1 MHRTDHLSDAYAPV
15 TILRL
20 LQLMSRAEDGWRRT
34 DQLMDH
40 LEETGTAEEEVSSLT
55 VHCLTSCP
63 QWDWYNRKIISF
75 IRRDLGLASVYSEA
89 DIRHVIGL
97 INVNAVCLQF
107 PKMIGA
113 PSTEV
118 GKGCCLTDIRTTAII
133 FVSILDI

>member
-1 MHRTDHLSDAYAPV
+1 MCRPSFEALC
-15 TILRL
+15 
-20 LQLMSRAEDGWRRT
+20 
-34 DQLMDH
+34 
-40 LEETGTAEEEVSSLT
+40 LT
-55 VHCLTSCP
+55 VHSLTSCP

-118 GKGCCLTDIRTTAII
+118 ALPDIA
-133 FVSILDI
+133 FVVVSILDI

>member
-1 MHRTDHLSDAYAPV
+1 MRS
-15 TILRL
+15 
-20 LQLMSRAEDGWRRT
+20 
-34 DQLMDH
+34 
-40 LEETGTAEEEVSSLT
+40 
-55 VHCLTSCP
+55 LTSCP

-118 GKGCCLTDIRTTAII
+118 CRGCCLPDIRTTAII
-133 FVSILDI
+133 VVSILDI

>member
-1 MHRTDHLSDAYAPV
+1 MRSLT
-15 TILRL
+15 
-20 LQLMSRAEDGWRRT
+20 
-34 DQLMDH
+34 
-40 LEETGTAEEEVSSLT
+40 SSL
-55 VHCLTSCP
+55 

-118 GKGCCLTDIRTTAII
+118 GRGCCLTDFRTTTFI

>member
-1 MHRTDHLSDAYAPV
+1 MRS
-15 TILRL
+15 
-20 LQLMSRAEDGWRRT
+20 
-34 DQLMDH
+34 
-40 LEETGTAEEEVSSLT
+40 
-55 VHCLTSCP
+55 LTSCP

-118 GKGCCLTDIRTTAII
+118 GKQGLLSTSGLQVLI
-133 FVSILDI
+133 FP